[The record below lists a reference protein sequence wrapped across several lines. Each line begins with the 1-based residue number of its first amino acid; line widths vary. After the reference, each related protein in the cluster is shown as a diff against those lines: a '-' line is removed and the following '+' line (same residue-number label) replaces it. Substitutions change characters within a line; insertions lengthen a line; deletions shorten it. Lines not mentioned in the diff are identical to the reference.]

1 MSDDICNVSVID
13 FVKKDNLR
21 KYITEKVMS
30 LKQNEVYTQELQEKH
45 EKNAGYLQQKGCY
58 IKYSCHFK
66 ICFIRRQITNIL
78 KSISKVLEKT
88 INKKFEALFEQV
100 RSATVELI

>member
-30 LKQNEVYTQELQEKH
+30 LKQNEVYLH
-45 EKNAGYLQQKGCY
+45 A
-58 IKYSCHFK
+58 
-66 ICFIRRQITNIL
+66 RVAR
-78 KSISKVLEKT
+78 KT
-88 INKKFEALFEQV
+88 
-100 RSATVELI
+100 